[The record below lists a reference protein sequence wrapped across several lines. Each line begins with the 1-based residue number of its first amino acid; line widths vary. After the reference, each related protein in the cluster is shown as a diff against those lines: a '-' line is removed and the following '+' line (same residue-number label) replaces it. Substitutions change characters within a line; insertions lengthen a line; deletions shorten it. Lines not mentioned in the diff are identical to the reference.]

1 MSTERE
7 VKPGSDR
14 HIRRIENEK
23 RKNHRK
29 ASRNWTPV
37 HHRGVGDDV
46 HDDDF
51 DPQDLVKA
59 FNAGNRID
67 Y

>member
-1 MSTERE
+1 MNIERE

-23 RKNHRK
+23 KESHGKKIHR
-29 ASRNWTPV
+29 
-37 HHRGVGDDV
+37 VGYDPYE
-46 HDDDF
+46 DDF

-59 FNAGNRID
+59 FNAGQRID